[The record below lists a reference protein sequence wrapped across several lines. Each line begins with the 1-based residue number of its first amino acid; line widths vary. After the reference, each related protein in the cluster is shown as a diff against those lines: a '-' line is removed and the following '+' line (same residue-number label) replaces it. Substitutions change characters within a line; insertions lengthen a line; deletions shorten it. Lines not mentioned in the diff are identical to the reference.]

1 MDRLKAAQVF
11 ITIVEQGSLVGAAE
25 KLDMSRAMVTRY
37 LSEMEQWAG
46 VRLLNRTTRRLSL
59 TSAGEGVYQ
68 QSLQLNAISQLV
80 PVQQHHDA
88 KELSGLVRISCSQS
102 IAQSALSVAMAEFLQ
117 QYPNMTIDMQISN
130 KSINLIEERI
140 DLAIRITNQLE
151 PNLIAKPLSTC
162 HSVICASPKFLT
174 GKKMPTKPED
184 LVLLECLTYSF
195 FGRSIWRF
203 EKQGEQHTVL
213 VGGRLSANESVFLAQ
228 GALNG
233 AGVTMQP
240 YYSVAEYLASGELIQ
255 LLPDYQPMPL
265 GIYGVYTSR
274 QKMPTPLRAV
284 IDFLTDWFKTS
295 PYWLALMQQGRL

>member
-295 PYWLALMQQGRL
+295 SYWLALMQQGRR